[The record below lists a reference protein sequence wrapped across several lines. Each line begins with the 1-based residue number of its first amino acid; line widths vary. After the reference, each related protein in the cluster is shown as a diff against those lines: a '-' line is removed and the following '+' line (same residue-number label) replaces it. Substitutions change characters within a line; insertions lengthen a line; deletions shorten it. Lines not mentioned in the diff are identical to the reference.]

1 MSLLSTARGVDATG
15 LVSGLRRSVDRN
27 AGFLLV
33 APGLF
38 LFAGFMFFPLSFLV
52 YLSLF
57 QGGVVAAITGG
68 TVWVGLE
75 NYVTTL
81 TSPGFWG
88 SMVYTL
94 GFVASSV
101 VLKVALALV
110 AAMAL
115 NHGRVKGKRLLR
127 SVIILPM
134 GLPVIFSVSIW
145 NKIFSPARFGLV
157 NKLWLALGG
166 QEAISWFTSDTLLF
180 VTYNVTEVWLAYPFL
195 VIIVVSALQDV
206 PAELHD
212 AARVDGAGFLQ
223 RFWHVTLPSIK
234 RPVLFGSILTA
245 AASFQQFLI
254 PFVFTNGRTGRMG
267 ETILLYGYREAL
279 NTNKYG
285 EGASIMIVAIVVIGL
300 FMWLA
305 VRHGDLTEGVA
316 EA

>member
-1 MSLLSTARGVDATG
+1 MGLLSTARGVDA
-15 LVSGLRRSVDRN
+15 SGVAIDLRRAVDRN

-57 QGGVVAAITGG
+57 EGGVVAAITGG
-68 TVWVGLE
+68 TVWVGVE
-75 NYVTTL
+75 NYVATL
-81 TSPGFWG
+81 TSTGFWG
-88 SMVYTL
+88 SMAYTL

-157 NKLWLALGG
+157 NKLWLAAGG
-166 QEAISWFTSDTLLF
+166 EEAISWFTSDTLLF

-206 PAELHD
+206 PTELHD

-254 PFVFTNGRTGRMG
+254 PFVFTNGRSGRTG

-279 NTNKYG
+279 NANQYG